1 MEIMDVTGIRRNKQT
16 NNAEVMDRMEIA
28 AIRRNIETNNGENN
42 NGDI

>member
-1 MEIMDVTGIRRNKQT
+1 MDVTAIRRNKLT

-28 AIRRNIETNNGENN
+28 AIRRNTETNNGENN